1 MKKNTMI
8 AIAVAGAAAGSAM
21 AGPVAPQILE
31 IDVSNLQSFDGLGAP
46 GNATLDIA
54 LPAGYD
60 TVIGIGWDVTLETF
74 GASWAS
80 EASFSFADQ
89 GSEPAL
95 FLGPAAGVDNPLDV
109 PTQFTSDIID
119 LVELEL
125 DFSVASGV
133 LSLEAFES
141 FDDVAGEADAGWL
154 EGSTLFVQIV
164 PAPGALALL
173 GLSGLVG
180 TRRRRG

>member
-1 MKKNTMI
+1 MKKSAMI
-8 AIAVAGAAAGSAM
+8 AVAIAGAAAGSAM
-21 AGPVAPQILE
+21 AGPVTPQILE
-31 IDVSNLQSFDGLGAP
+31 IDLSNLQSFDGIGAP
-46 GNATLDIA
+46 GNALLDVD

-74 GASWAS
+74 GPSWAS
-80 EASFSFADQ
+80 EAAFALGDQ
-89 GSEPAL
+89 GLEASL
-95 FLGPAAGVDNPLDV
+95 FLRPAAGVNNPLET

-133 LSLEAFES
+133 LSLELFET
-141 FDDVAGEADAGWL
+141 FDDVEGESDAQWL
-154 EGSTLFVQIV
+154 QGSTLFVQVI